1 LTESFFNHYLDF
13 FKGSLEITLGALT
26 TLGCIILFFIVK
38 NGWFLTGFS
47 IASITTLFF
56 TLNYFVKFQNF
67 KDNLYLY
74 LPKFNVNSVNSLNNE
89 NIINFTEK
97 VDKIVNLDEDS
108 PLKACRLYV
117 QGGTYA
123 DIERKL
129 GLSHPEQ
136 AHRMLQ
142 KGIRQLL
149 EAFETKAHDGNP
161 E

>member
-47 IASITTLFF
+47 VSFTATLFF
-56 TLNYFVKFQNF
+56 TLNYLVKFQNF

-74 LPKFNVNSVNSLNNE
+74 LPKFNVNSLNLLNIE
-89 NIINFTEK
+89 NIDVEIEN
-97 VDKIVNLDEDS
+97 ICNADEDK

-117 QGGTYA
+117 QGASYA
-123 DIERKL
+123 DIGEKL
-129 GLSHPEQ
+129 DVGNSEQ
-136 AHRMLQ
+136 AKRVLR
-142 KGIRQLL
+142 KGIKQLL
-149 EAFETKAHDGNP
+149 EAFEAKPHDGNP